1 MYSYLIKHDDIF
13 VTPEKDVLKYNH
25 WYRHEIILPEILNV
39 IYIEICIIDKYFVFF
54 NSKIN

>member
-39 IYIEICIIDKYFVFF
+39 IYIEICIIDKYF